1 MRAAGKEHAHGTV
14 ALVADQSESAGLV
27 STTEEKSNALTGRRW
42 RLLIFLPLVLWGLI
56 SFFGFS
62 EKTSQDLFAPP
73 AKPSSLIQDATAGT
87 YQINCFGNWSGSGW
101 GVKIEGDY
109 FVVTAFHVV
118 EDCVDDRKIH
128 ARNDSTQMFE
138 LELVAYDGR
147 FWTSY
152 FDLRDLALL
161 KAADPINVL
170 TTAKNAPKLGQ
181 WVAAIGYPFD
191 SDEKA
196 RLSYTQGSI
205 SSYDTSGLIVTDAA
219 INGGNSGGP
228 LINSR
233 GEVVGTVFASDPTED
248 FANMGFAQGLILHC
262 GLAFQCSG
270 GVPVPILP
278 SDLLKVT
285 D

>member
-1 MRAAGKEHAHGTV
+1 MK
-14 ALVADQSESAGLV
+14 
-27 STTEEKSNALTGRRW
+27 KRRW
-42 RLLIFLPLVLWGLI
+42 RLLILVPLILI
-56 SFFGFS
+56 GVAAWFEMS
-62 EKTSQDLFAPP
+62 EASGQDLFSSPTN
-73 AKPSSLIQDATAGT
+73 PSLLIQTSTAGT

-101 GVKIEGDY
+101 GVKIQDDY
-109 FVVTAFHVV
+109 YVVTAFHVV

-147 FWTSY
+147 FWSSY

-161 KAADPINVL
+161 RAPGVINVL
-170 TTAKNAPKLGQ
+170 KTAKNVPSIGQ

-191 SDEKA
+191 SEEKA
-196 RLSYTQGSI
+196 RLSFTQGAI
-205 SSYDTSGLIVTDAA
+205 SSYDSNGLIVTDAA

-233 GEVVGTVFASDPTED
+233 GEVVGTIFASDPTEEFED
-248 FANMGFAQGLILHC
+248 MGFAQGLILHC

-270 GVPVPILP
+270 GVPQMVLP
-278 SDLLKVT
+278 DDLIKVSEE
-285 D
+285 

>member
-1 MRAAGKEHAHGTV
+1 MAEAFSGEGGNVK
-14 ALVADQSESAGLV
+14 
-27 STTEEKSNALTGRRW
+27 KRRW
-42 RLLIFLPLVLWGLI
+42 RLLILAPLLLVGIVIWFELPEEPG
-56 SFFGFS
+56 
-62 EKTSQDLFAPP
+62 QDLFSSPTN
-73 AKPSSLIQDATAGT
+73 PSSLIQASTAGT
-87 YQINCFGNWSGSGW
+87 YQINCFGSWSGSGW

-109 FVVTAFHVV
+109 YVVTAFHVI

-147 FWTSY
+147 FWSSY

-161 KAADPINVL
+161 KVNAPINVL
-170 TTAKNAPKLGQ
+170 TTARDAPSIGQ

-191 SDEKA
+191 SQEKA
-196 RLSYTQGSI
+196 RLSFTQGAI
-205 SSYDTSGLIVTDAA
+205 SSYESDGLIVTDAA

-233 GEVVGTVFASDPTED
+233 GEVVGTIFASDPTDEFED
-248 FANMGFAQGLILHC
+248 MGFAQGLILHC

-270 GVPVPILP
+270 GITEMVLP
-278 SDLLKVT
+278 DDLIKVSEK
-285 D
+285 